1 VQEFDPD
8 HSWAVHAGIPTAR
21 TARTPA
27 DLLRCNQRRTV
38 NLFHN
43 NGWTECTEGNSALPW
58 TQAPQPTSLPH
69 VKQKRHFS
77 TIKSVWWSVQ
87 SVGTAFF
94 RLRTC
99 VLPQW
104 LPQPS
109 DSLRC
114 FDDDGLN
121 SDPTNSSASGAG
133 PPLLVA
139 AAAAKAGAVLSARIV
154 LEVSAIG
161 QGVASMQW

>member
-1 VQEFDPD
+1 
-8 HSWAVHAGIPTAR
+8 
-21 TARTPA
+21 
-27 DLLRCNQRRTV
+27 
-38 NLFHN
+38 
-43 NGWTECTEGNSALPW
+43 
-58 TQAPQPTSLPH
+58 
-69 VKQKRHFS
+69 
-77 TIKSVWWSVQ
+77 
-87 SVGTAFF
+87 
-94 RLRTC
+94 

-109 DSLRC
+109 DPLRC

-121 SDPTNSSASGAG
+121 ADPTNSSAG

>member
-1 VQEFDPD
+1 MQTNGAP
-8 HSWAVHAGIPTAR
+8 G
-21 TARTPA
+21 
-27 DLLRCNQRRTV
+27 
-38 NLFHN
+38 LFHN
-43 NGWTECTEGNSALPW
+43 SGWTECTQGNS
-58 TQAPQPTSLPH
+58 TLPH
-69 VKQKRHFS
+69 RHPTHLAHAKQKRRFS
-77 TIKSVWWSVQ
+77 TVKSVWWSVQ

-109 DSLRC
+109 DPLRC

-121 SDPTNSSASGAG
+121 ADPTNSSAG

>member
-1 VQEFDPD
+1 
-8 HSWAVHAGIPTAR
+8 
-21 TARTPA
+21 
-27 DLLRCNQRRTV
+27 
-38 NLFHN
+38 
-43 NGWTECTEGNSALPW
+43 
-58 TQAPQPTSLPH
+58 
-69 VKQKRHFS
+69 
-77 TIKSVWWSVQ
+77 
-87 SVGTAFF
+87 
-94 RLRTC
+94 